1 MMPLLGEAFFTSAIR
16 PGLPVLACA
25 ALIAPMK
32 SRLGGAIF
40 SIRDSRDIGCFSL
53 IFSISTAL
61 YLRQAHVAHVHM
73 RA

>member
-1 MMPLLGEAFFTSAIR
+1 MTPLLGEAFLTSAIK

-25 ALIAPMK
+25 ALSAPMK

-40 SIRDSRDIGCFSL
+40 NIMDSLAMGCFSL

-61 YLRQAHVAHVHM
+61 CLRTEAVVAQQ
-73 RA
+73 

>member
-1 MMPLLGEAFFTSAIR
+1 MTPLLGDAFLTSAIK
-16 PGLPVLACA
+16 PGLPVLVCA

-40 SIRDSRDIGCFSL
+40 NIMESLAMGCFSL

-61 YLRQAHVAHVHM
+61 CLKTEASVDKQ
-73 RA
+73 